1 MTYVVWANQRI
12 HRPHAG
18 GRKPAG
24 VRPVIAGGVN
34 QKWGDLRQAG

>member
-24 VRPVIAGGVN
+24 VRPVMGGVRRN
-34 QKWGDLRQAG
+34 IARN